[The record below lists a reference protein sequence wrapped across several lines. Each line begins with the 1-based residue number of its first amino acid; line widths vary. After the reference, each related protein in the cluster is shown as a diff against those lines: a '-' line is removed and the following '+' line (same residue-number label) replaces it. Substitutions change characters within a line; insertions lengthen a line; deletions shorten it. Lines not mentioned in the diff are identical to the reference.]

1 MTEAL
6 LYESL
11 EDGAVRCNLCAHRC
25 EIRPGRRGICAVREN
40 RDGTLHSLVYGR
52 LIARGIDPIEKKP
65 LYHLLPGTLSY
76 SVATVGC
83 NFRCRFCQNADI
95 AQMPADRKGSIMGAP
110 ISPADVVSQARR
122 GNCATIAYTYTEPTV
137 FFEFARDTA
146 KLARENGLRNVWV
159 SNGYMTPEA
168 LEMIGPYLDGANID
182 LKSFSDDFYKKIC
195 GARLEPV
202 LETLRGLAARK
213 ILVEA
218 TTLIVP
224 DLNDDPEELR
234 RLAGFIAEELSPDTP
249 WHISRFHPTYRLTDR
264 PPTPVETLRAAYEI
278 GKEAGLRH
286 VYMGNVTGRGGEDTD
301 CPGCGETLIRRRGF
315 AVTEN
320 RLAGGTC
327 PDCGAAVHGVWE

>member
-1 MTEAL
+1 MEAF

-11 EDGAVRCNLCAHRC
+11 EGGAVRCNLCAHRC
-25 EIRPGRRGICAVREN
+25 KIQPEKRGICGVREN
-40 RDGTLHSLVYGR
+40 VDGALHTRVYGR
-52 LIARGIDPIEKKP
+52 LIARGIDPVEKKP
-65 LYHLLPGTLSY
+65 LHHLLPGTLSY

-83 NFRCRFCQNADI
+83 NFQCRFCQNADI
-95 AQMPADRKGSIMGAP
+95 AQMPADRKGHIMGAP
-110 ISPADVVSQARR
+110 ISPADVVAQAGR
-122 GNCATIAYTYTEPTV
+122 GRCASIAYTYTEPTV
-137 FFEFARDTA
+137 FFEFAHDTA

-159 SNGYMTPEA
+159 SNGYLTPEA
-168 LEMIGPYLDGANID
+168 LEMIGPFLDGANID
-182 LKSFSDDFYKKIC
+182 LKSFSDEFYKTIC

-202 LETLRGLAARK
+202 LNTLRGMVARN
-213 ILVEA
+213 ILVEV

-249 WHISRFHPTYRLTDR
+249 WHISRFHPTYKLTDR
-264 PPTPVETLRAAYEI
+264 PPTPVETLQKAYDI
-278 GKEAGLRH
+278 GKAAGLRY

-301 CPGCGETLIRRRGF
+301 CPDCGETVIRRRGF

-320 RLAGGTC
+320 RLAGGKC

>member
-11 EDGAVRCNLCAHRC
+11 KDGAVRCGLCAHCC

-146 KLARENGLRNVWV
+146 KLARENGIRNVWV

-234 RLAGFIAEELSPDTP
+234 RLAGFIAEELSPDMP